1 MDHSPLF
8 HLFRNLSNIS
18 RGRGLWKFNNSSI
31 SNTIFVDE
39 MKTLIQKL
47 IFRFENDT
55 YLTDQAKWEFLKYEI
70 RKLRI
75 NFSKKLAQNSRKLQ
89 RDLETKIKNLEQ
101 DIINE
106 DKLNEYKTAKDE
118 FENFYDNGATGV
130 NIRSKCDWYQ
140 YSEKS
145 TKYFLNLEKQKA
157 VNGTVKKIIKND
169 IEITDQLKIQHEIRM
184 FYEQLFKKTICNANS
199 KIVSFLGNISL
210 PVINNDFCNLC
221 ENDLTTDE
229 LLISLKSMQNNETPG
244 NDGLM
249 KEFYETF

>member
-1 MDHSPLF
+1 
-8 HLFRNLSNIS
+8 
-18 RGRGLWKFNNSSI
+18 
-31 SNTIFVDE
+31 
-39 MKTLIQKL
+39 MKRLIQKL

-169 IEITDQLKIQHEIRM
+169 IEIRK
-184 FYEQLFKKTICNANS
+184 Y
-199 KIVSFLGNISL
+199 FL
-210 PVINNDFCNLC
+210 
-221 ENDLTTDE
+221 LT
-229 LLISLKSMQNNETPG
+229 N
-244 NDGLM
+244 
-249 KEFYETF
+249 